1 MKIDKLYFELNQIIY
16 FMNTLEILKKS
27 TNTDTLIDSKKII
40 FLFESTIDEI
50 IGRSEKLQKKLDK
63 NYGVEIDIR
72 DNGKELIVVHDP
84 YKKGILLDN

>member
-50 IGRSEKLQKKLDK
+50 IGRSEKLQK
-63 NYGVEIDIR
+63 N
-72 DNGKELIVVHDP
+72 
-84 YKKGILLDN
+84 